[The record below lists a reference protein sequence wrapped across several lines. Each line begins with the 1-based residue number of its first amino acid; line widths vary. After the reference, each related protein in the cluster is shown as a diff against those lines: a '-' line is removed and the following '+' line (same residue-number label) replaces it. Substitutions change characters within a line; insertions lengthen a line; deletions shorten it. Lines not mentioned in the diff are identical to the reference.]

1 MANEE
6 NDQPKSIKFNRNFYT
21 NEKVAGFADIEPV
34 KDDEGNI
41 LRYKTIIKAPSF
53 PDGSDAYANNFDTFI
68 SIASAAGTGGVIFK
82 AFITA
87 FNETYTPNFNPT
99 EVFGRTDPIYQY
111 KNTSRNITVAWK
123 IPAASEGEAY
133 ENLGKVQKLITM
145 LYPSYSSTDSS
156 ALTLSKAPIVKLQ
169 VMNLLSDTSNETPL
183 DTVDP
188 SALFQAYSVSATSKG
203 LLGVITS
210 CNINHNLEG
219 TDGVFQKINS
229 NGQPDKGTILPKL
242 IDVNISFQPLH
253 QETLTNI
260 SQGFPYNVTLSANEK
275 QNNFKDAPNGFTL
288 SQQREAKLELEKKR
302 RDAAKAQQDLDRKEA
317 RALRAYDNFMNAEAG
332 SSREERALRRSVRL
346 DDRLGDNQSYD
357 TVLEAREAAEAAEQ
371 EPVIDAILGY

>member
-1 MANEE
+1 MSNDENEQSE
-6 NDQPKSIKFNRNFYT
+6 SIKFNRNFYT
-21 NEKVAGFADIEPV
+21 NEPVAGFADLEPV
-34 KDDEGNI
+34 KDDEGRI
-41 LRYKTIIKAPSF
+41 IRYKTIIKAPSF

-169 VMNLLSDTSNETPL
+169 VMNLLSDTSNETPPG
-183 DTVDP
+183 TQNP
-188 SALFQAYSVSATSKG
+188 SDLFQGYSVSATSKG

-210 CNINHNLEG
+210 CNVNHNLEG
-219 TDGVFQKINS
+219 TDGVFQKPGS
-229 NGQPDKGTILPKL
+229 KGTILPKL

-253 QETLTNI
+253 QETLKNI
-260 SQGFPYNVTLSANEK
+260 SQGFPYNVTLSANDKE
-275 QNNFKDAPNGFTL
+275 NNFEDAPNGFTL

-302 RDAAKAQQDLDRKEA
+302 RDAAKAQQDLDRKAA
-317 RALRAYDNFMNAEAG
+317 RALRAYDKAMQY
-332 SSREERALRRSVRL
+332 
-346 DDRLGDNQSYD
+346 DGDNPNRQKSLNERQGNLRAAAAGAGQSQQFYD
-357 TVLEAREAAEAAEQ
+357 ALSAREAAEDFEQ
-371 EPVIDAILGY
+371 QTNIDAILGY